1 MLPNLAFM
9 NWFGFVHISGLG
21 DLLCFLAIGISGTV
35 LTLFSI
41 SLFDKHDLAYKGDWD
56 NMPVW

>member
-1 MLPNLAFM
+1 M

-41 SLFDKHDLAYKGDWD
+41 SLFDKHDLADKGDWD
-56 NMPVW
+56 NMPIW